1 MTDNAEL
8 RATVNQRIRQIST
21 DLEELVEQ
29 SASGDDLVEAAKLAS
44 WLNSVTCR
52 VLGMSLVAHS
62 HEGQIP
68 EPRMGSYG
76 MRASYLLEEGYFG
89 DPEANRAFLNAL
101 LSQRSTQYT
110 IAQLVTTLT
119 DRARSL

>member
-1 MTDNAEL
+1 
-8 RATVNQRIRQIST
+8 
-21 DLEELVEQ
+21 
-29 SASGDDLVEAAKLAS
+29 
-44 WLNSVTCR
+44 
-52 VLGMSLVAHS
+52 MSLVAHS
-62 HEGQIP
+62 HDGQIP
-68 EPRMGSYG
+68 EPRMGSYS

-110 IAQLVTTLT
+110 NAQLVTTLT